1 MLTSD
6 ELKEQVQQKVL
17 ELLQYGEVT
26 RKSIRTTKTTKVKSP
41 LGVVYKIT
49 EHDQTQ
55 SSVETHPTPLPVL
68 LYLLK
73 VLQLEEAIALVEK
86 HGFEVNI
93 KDADVIKQ
101 WVNIQNADNPLE
113 PINQGFSDETI
124 EQIKTQVLELD

>member
-1 MLTSD
+1 MLTNQ
-6 ELKEQVQQKVL
+6 ELKDQIQQKVL

-26 RKSIRTTKTTKVKSP
+26 RKSTRTIKTTVTKSCI
-41 LGVVYKIT
+41 GRVMKTVET
-49 EHDQTQ
+49 DQTV
-55 SSVETHPTPLPVL
+55 SGVETHPTPLPVI

-86 HGFEVNI
+86 HGFEVLI

-101 WVNIQNADNPLE
+101 WVNTQNTENPLE

-124 EQIKTQVLELD
+124 DQIKAQVLELD